1 VTGSKRPCQ
10 VVWQLAIS
18 STCSHTLLML
28 CRRLTA
34 RNEKTPVSTGRD
46 FREQVRAARA
56 KVVISTHFN
65 SKQQAFLDFV
75 LAHYVSVGGRAVGPG
90 EAHAL
95 VAAQIPQ
102 LHLRR
107 LSRHSTMVR
116 SIQSLG
122 MLLGSQLSFPS
133 SRLNEQ
139 RHIEISH
146 LDARASKLSALQ
158 QINGPFLTDGIVFSR

>member
-1 VTGSKRPCQ
+1 MGDWLQASVPSS
-10 VVWQLAIS
+10 LAIS
-18 STCSHTLLML
+18 DLFDVLAYVAYPL
-28 CRRLTA
+28 PPL
-34 RNEKTPVSTGRD
+34 N
-46 FREQVRAARA
+46 REERAARA

-75 LAHYVSVGGRAVGPG
+75 LAHYVSVGGRAVGPR

-107 LSRHSTMVR
+107 LSRLSTMVR

-133 SRLNEQ
+133 SRLNEP
-139 RHIEISH
+139 RHVEISH